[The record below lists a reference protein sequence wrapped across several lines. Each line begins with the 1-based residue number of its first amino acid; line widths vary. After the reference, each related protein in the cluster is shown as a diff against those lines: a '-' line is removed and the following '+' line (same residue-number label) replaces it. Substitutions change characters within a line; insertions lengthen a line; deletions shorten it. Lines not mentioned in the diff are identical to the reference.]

1 LNLRSKK
8 KSLLFIMLVSKRAD
22 ANRSRLRRRAT
33 EVSELNTKIGMSG
46 TLVMLMAIV
55 FMTFAVTGAA
65 LPTLPLHLQNGLG
78 QSTFMV
84 GLIAGTQFFAA
95 LVSRVWAGSFV
106 DRRGPKQAMV
116 IGLCMAVT
124 AGALYLYSLAVLEAR
139 VASVIILALGRV
151 FMGGAECFVIV
162 GSVTWALRLLGAA
175 RAGKAIAQM
184 GTVLYIGSVL
194 FDNFG
199 FQSLGLTTFVLP
211 IFALLAILPLPSLS
225 PEAEKSGGFWV
236 VMRSV
241 WLPGLGLS
249 FASLGYGAMMSFS
262 VLFFVERHWQPAWLA
277 FTTFAIAFIA
287 VRVALGNLAD
297 RLGGARIA
305 QIFAVIQVAGLA
317 LMAVSPWITLSL
329 VGSALTGIGY
339 SLVYPGLGLEAVN
352 RAPVASKGLAIGTFT
367 AFLELTLALTSPLL
381 GLLASWTSLGSVFMV
396 SAVSTAG
403 AVCIAGRLRKIPL
416 LLESAK

>member
-1 LNLRSKK
+1 
-8 KSLLFIMLVSKRAD
+8 MLVLKRAD

-78 QSTFMV
+78 QSTFVV
-84 GLIAGTQFFAA
+84 GLVAGTQFFAA

-124 AGALYLYSLAVLEAR
+124 AGAFYLFSLAVLEAR

-184 GTVLYIGSVL
+184 GTVLYVGLAVGAPIGSVL

-225 PEAEKSGGFWV
+225 PEAEESGGFWV

-277 FTTFAIAFIA
+277 FTTFAFAFIA
-287 VRVALGNLAD
+287 VRLALGNLAD

-317 LMAVSPWITLSL
+317 LMAVSPWVTLSL

-339 SLVYPGLGLEAVN
+339 SLLYPGLGLEAVN

-396 SAVSTAG
+396 SAVSAVG
-403 AVCIAGRLRKIPL
+403 AFYIAGRLRKIPL
-416 LLESAK
+416 PLESAK